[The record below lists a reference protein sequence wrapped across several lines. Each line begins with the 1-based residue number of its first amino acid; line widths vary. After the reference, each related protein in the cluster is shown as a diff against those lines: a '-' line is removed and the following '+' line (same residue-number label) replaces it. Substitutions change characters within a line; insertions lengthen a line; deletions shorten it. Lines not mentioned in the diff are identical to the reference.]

1 MGLCETGKRVGI
13 CLQEAIRMF
22 GGKELNGMIGVLKK
36 IIWQLS
42 REYTVG
48 DRNESKGSG
57 K

>member
-1 MGLCETGKRVGI
+1 MGLCETEKKVGI

-22 GGKELNGMIGVLKK
+22 GGKELNDMIGVLKK

-48 DRNESKGSG
+48 GRNESKGSG
-57 K
+57 E